1 MGMMEGF
8 LKPTLDHVSFGFLGR
23 TKIDEIFMKYGVN
36 AYVGRRSHRIIDKSH
51 LEDVKREVKSINEKY
66 WDDERAKNID
76 FVKYTLE
83 PLYAKKV
90 LEKEKGG
97 EQNGLD

>member
-1 MGMMEGF
+1 MEGF
-8 LKPTLDHVSFGFLGR
+8 LKPTLDHISFGFLGR
-23 TKIDEIFMKYGVN
+23 TKIDYIFNKYGVN
-36 AYVGRRSHRIIDKSH
+36 AYVLRRSHMVIDKSR

-66 WDDERAKNID
+66 WDDERAKNIE

-83 PLYAKKV
+83 PLYAKKI

-97 EQNGLD
+97 EHNGVD